1 MTNFNAK
8 ENWWLYIVF
17 PVVVLGLG
25 FGSSFLSDSGN
36 NNEWYN
42 KLAKAPW
49 TPPSWMFSVVWSLLY
64 MLLGVTIART
74 IVEKQYHTTMDKVQL
89 GTLVSTIAII
99 LIWPFVYFLGKSQ
112 PGGIALIILVVLLGL
127 AYCILTGM
135 DKRFVEMGCTLPL
148 VAWGSFATTLAL
160 YPEVN
165 K

>member
-1 MTNFNAK
+1 MK
-8 ENWWLYIVF
+8 QHWWLYIVF
-17 PVVVLGLG
+17 PVVLLGLG

-49 TPPSWMFSVVWSLLY
+49 TPPGWVFSVVWSMLY
-64 MLLGVTIART
+64 VLLGVTMART
-74 IVEKQYHTTMDKVQL
+74 IVEKRYETDMDKAQL
-89 GTLVSTIAII
+89 SVLVATIAII

-127 AYCILTGM
+127 AYCIMTGM
-135 DKRFVEMGCTLPL
+135 DKRFIEMGCTLPL
-148 VAWGSFATTLAL
+148 VAWGGFATTLAL
-160 YPEVN
+160 YPVVT